1 MVTEELMRRRFVTLD
16 VFTHR
21 RFAGNPLAIVLDA
34 EDLDD
39 GVMQS
44 IAREFNLAETVF
56 VQPPRNQENRAR
68 LRFFTPVV
76 EMPFAGHPTIGT
88 AVLLNRIDG
97 GSARKFVLEEGV
109 GPVPCATES
118 IGNDRGR
125 ARFEL
130 ARLPEEL
137 EAPPDPQTIALALGL
152 APDEIGFRMF
162 RPSLWSAGISFSFV
176 PVRGC

>member
-1 MVTEELMRRRFVTLD
+1 
-16 VFTHR
+16 
-21 RFAGNPLAIVLDA
+21 
-34 EDLDD
+34 
-39 GVMQS
+39 
-44 IAREFNLAETVF
+44 
-56 VQPPRNQENRAR
+56 
-68 LRFFTPVV
+68 
-76 EMPFAGHPTIGT
+76 
-88 AVLLNRIDG
+88 LNRIDG